1 MALQRIDDR
10 DSSIAYSSGWGL
22 GGAPNEY
29 NSSNTYATLQGQTA
43 TVKFRGVAGQIIQ
56 RTILILLLRQVSALL
71 FMGPFSAVH
80 LEYLLRD
87 RFIPS
92 MGPRQRSM

>member
-29 NSSNTYATLQGQTA
+29 DSSNTYATLQGQTA
-43 TVKFRGVAGQIIQ
+43 TVKFRGVAGQIVQ
-56 RTILILLLRQVSALL
+56 KTNLILLRQVSALL
-71 FMGPFSAVH
+71 YMGPFSAVH
-80 LEYLLRD
+80 PEYLLRN

>member
-22 GGAPNEY
+22 GGAPNESD
-29 NSSNTYATLQGQTA
+29 SSNTYATLQGQTA
-43 TVKFRGVAGQIIQ
+43 TVKFRGVAGQIVQ
-56 RTILILLLRQVSALL
+56 KTNLILLRQVSALL
-71 FMGPFSAVH
+71 YTGPFSAVH
-80 LEYLLRD
+80 PEYLLRS